1 MKEQFTNQ
9 LMLRDIITGIIK
21 DCYWDYDVTEKDIQD
36 ISESDNFRLKQKLF
50 AKIMYNSTDRLKA
63 LRIFN
68 QEDLKKLF
76 TSFSPSPGHKEKFIN
91 KHILVLRNI
100 LLNEKNKVEGLQWK
114 RR

>member
-1 MKEQFTNQ
+1 MKQQFKNQ
-9 LMLRDIITGIIK
+9 LMIKDIISSIK
-21 DCYWDYDVTEKDIQD
+21 RDCYWDYNVTEKEIQE

-63 LRIFN
+63 LQIFKH
-68 QEDLKKLF
+68 EDLNKLF
-76 TSFSPSPGHKEKFIN
+76 NSFSPSPGYKEKYIN

-114 RR
+114 KR